1 VSKVEVS
8 PSEVAAGATPDVEL
22 TRLSVVIPA
31 YDEEQAIGDTVR
43 RLRDACPDLEIVV
56 VDDGS
61 TDGTA
66 DALRSIEGVRVQT
79 HERNRG
85 YGASLKTGM
94 RAARR
99 PFVAWYDADGQ
110 HEPADLLNVVAPV
123 LRGERDVVIGVRGAG
138 SARQSERVVGKALL
152 KWVAQ
157 LLTRQGIPDLNSGMR
172 CFRSDVI
179 RRYLHLLP
187 DGFSASTTSTILALK
202 RGWRVGHVPIKT
214 RRREGKSKVRL
225 VSDGLTTL
233 HLIVRLVVLFE
244 AFRVFSALG
253 GGLMALGLIYGILV
267 AVVRGEGFPTLA
279 GTVVIAGLLTVFLGI
294 IADQITELRKER
306 FEDDRD

>member
-1 VSKVEVS
+1 VSKVHVS
-8 PSEVAAGATPDVEL
+8 TVEASDGTTPDVDL

-31 YDEEQAIGDTVR
+31 YDEEQAIGETVR
-43 RLRDACPDLEIVV
+43 RLREACPEIEIIV

-61 TDGTA
+61 TDATA
-66 DALRSIEGVRVQT
+66 SELGRIEGVHVQT

-94 RAARR
+94 RAAGRA
-99 PFVAWYDADGQ
+99 FVAWYDADGQ
-110 HEPADLLNVVAPV
+110 HRPSDLLEVVSPV
-123 LRGERDVVIGVRGAG
+123 LRGERDVVIGVRGAD
-138 SARQSERVVGKALL
+138 SARQAERVVGKTLL

-157 LLTRQGIPDLNSGMR
+157 LLTRQHIPDLNSGMR
-172 CFRSDVI
+172 CFRRDVI

-187 DGFSASTTSTILALK
+187 DGFSASTTSTILAMK
-202 RGWRVGHVPIKT
+202 RGWRVGHVPITT
-214 RRREGKSKVRL
+214 RHRTGKSKVRVL
-225 VSDGLTTL
+225 SDGLTTL

-253 GGLMALGLIYGILV
+253 AGLMLLGFAYGLTLALI
-267 AVVRGEGFPTLA
+267 RGEGFPTFA
-279 GTVVIAGLLTVFLGI
+279 GMVVIAGLLTVFLGI